1 MMFDLT
7 GKTALVTG
15 ATGGIGGAIAET
27 LHRRGATVAI
37 SGTRLEALEALAAR
51 LQDRVHV
58 LPCNLFE
65 TPQVRALVPQA
76 EKAMGRLDVLV
87 ANAGIIRTSQSSV
100 QQRDEDWAAVLQVD
114 LTATLQL
121 VQAAI
126 PYMAERGFGR
136 LIAVTSVLGTTGLA
150 GQAHYAAAKAGT
162 VAMIKSVA
170 RECAERGVTANCIAP
185 GFLDTPMAG
194 MHYSAS
200 QSDTIL
206 ASIPANR
213 LGSASDV
220 AAAAAFLASDE
231 AGYITGQTLHINGGL
246 AMI

>member
-7 GKTALVTG
+7 GKTTLITG
-15 ATGGIGGAIAET
+15 ATGSIGEAIAEA

-37 SGTRLEALEALAAR
+37 SGTRLTALEALAEK
-51 LQDRVHV
+51 LGNRVHI
-58 LPCNLFE
+58 LPCNLSE
-65 TPQVRALVPQA
+65 TLQARNLVPQA
-76 EKAMGRLDVLV
+76 EKAMGGLDVLV
-87 ANAGIIRTSQSSV
+87 ANAGIIRTSRPIA
-100 QQRDEDWAAVLQVD
+100 QQLDDDWAAVLQIN
-114 LTATLQL
+114 LTATMQL

-126 PYMAERGFGR
+126 CGMTERGFGR

-150 GQAHYAAAKAGT
+150 GQAHYAAAKAGA

-170 RECAERGVTANCIAP
+170 RECAEHGITANCIAP
-185 GFLDTPMAG
+185 GFLSIPMAG
-194 MHYSAS
+194 MHYNAS
-200 QSDTIL
+200 QNDAIL

-213 LGSASDV
+213 LGSMFDV

>member
-37 SGTRLEALEALAAR
+37 SGRRLEALEALAAR

-65 TPQVRALVPQA
+65 TPEVRALVPQA

-100 QQRDEDWAAVLQVD
+100 QQGDQDWAAVLQVD

-136 LIAVTSVLGTTGLA
+136 LIAITSVLGTTGLA

-185 GFLDTPMAG
+185 GFLETPMAG

-200 QSDTIL
+200 QNDAIL

-231 AGYITGQTLHINGGL
+231 AGYVTGQTLHVNGGL

>member
-7 GKTALVTG
+7 GKTTLVTG
-15 ATGGIGGAIAET
+15 ATGGIGGAIAKT

-37 SGTRLEALEALAAR
+37 SGTRLAALEALAAR
-51 LQDRVHV
+51 LGNRVHV

-65 TPQVRALVPQA
+65 TPQVRNLVPQA
-76 EKAMGRLDVLV
+76 ETAMGRLDVLV
-87 ANAGIIRTSQSSV
+87 ANAGIIRTSQPTA

-121 VQAAI
+121 VQAAVHG
-126 PYMAERGFGR
+126 MAERGFGR
-136 LIAVTSVLGTTGLA
+136 LVAVTSVLGTTGLA

-185 GFLDTPMAG
+185 GFLATPMAG
-194 MHYSAS
+194 MRYSAS
-200 QSDTIL
+200 QSDAIL

>member
-1 MMFDLT
+1 MMFNLT
-7 GKTALVTG
+7 GKTTLVTG
-15 ATGGIGGAIAET
+15 ASGGIGGAIAEA

-37 SGTRLEALEALAAR
+37 SGTRLAALEALAAR
-51 LQDRVHV
+51 LGDRVHV

-65 TPQVRALVPQA
+65 TTQTKNLVPQA
-76 EKAMGRLDVLV
+76 ENAMGRLDVLV
-87 ANAGIIRTSQSSV
+87 ANAGIIRTSQPTL
-100 QQRDEDWAAVLQVD
+100 QQRDEDWAAVLQVN

-121 VQAAI
+121 VQAAVHG
-126 PYMAERGFGR
+126 MTERGFGR

-150 GQAHYAAAKAGT
+150 GQAHYAAAKAGV

-170 RECAERGVTANCIAP
+170 RECAEHGVTANCIAP
-185 GFLDTPMAG
+185 GFLTTSMAG
-194 MHYSAS
+194 IRYSAS
-200 QSDTIL
+200 QNEAIL

-213 LGSASDV
+213 LGSSLDV

>member
-37 SGTRLEALEALAAR
+37 SGRRLEALEALAAR
-51 LQDRVHV
+51 LQDRVHI

-65 TPQVRALVPQA
+65 TPEVRALVPQA

-100 QQRDEDWAAVLQVD
+100 QQGDQDWAAVLQVD

-136 LIAVTSVLGTTGLA
+136 LIAITSVLGTTGLA

-185 GFLDTPMAG
+185 GFLETPMAG

-200 QSDTIL
+200 QNDAIL

-231 AGYITGQTLHINGGL
+231 AGYVTGQTLHINGGL

>member
-1 MMFDLT
+1 MIFDLT
-7 GKTALVTG
+7 GKTTLVTG
-15 ATGGIGGAIAET
+15 ATGGIGEAIAEA
-27 LHRRGATVAI
+27 LHQRGATVAI
-37 SGTRLEALEALAAR
+37 SGTRLAALEALAAR
-51 LQDRVHV
+51 LGNRVHV

-65 TPQVRALVPQA
+65 TSQARNLVPQA

-87 ANAGIIRTSQSSV
+87 ANAGIIRTSQPIA
-100 QQRDEDWAAVLQVD
+100 QQRDEDWAAVLQVN

-126 PYMAERGFGR
+126 CGMTERGFGR

-150 GQAHYAAAKAGT
+150 GQAHYAAAKAGA
-162 VAMIKSVA
+162 VAMVKSVA
-170 RECAERGVTANCIAP
+170 RECAEHGVTANCIAP
-185 GFLDTPMAG
+185 GFLAPPMAG

-200 QSDTIL
+200 QNDAIL

-213 LGSASDV
+213 LGSALDV